1 MYLAIPGCPD
11 SLTGATLVVLVLLVL
26 VRANCRNDPDNQEDV
41 GGDAGAAVC
50 SSGRVHAG
58 RV

>member
-1 MYLAIPGCPD
+1 MYLAARDCPVLL
-11 SLTGATLVVLVLLVL
+11 SVATLVVLVLLVL
-26 VRANCRNDPDNQEDV
+26 VCANRRNDTDNQEDV
-41 GGDAGAAVC
+41 GGNAGAAVC